1 MRINEM
7 IIADRLG
14 REKGFMDLSA
24 QLDLEIGGS
33 NDFELTVSLS
43 DYSMLGYELGDRI
56 YIPGSEYG
64 GLLSDRETSML
75 EDQVRVRG
83 YTWRGLLKK
92 RIIEPAAG
100 QDYRTAAGD
109 ANTIIAEIVNGWF
122 GGVITGE
129 TGPSGI
135 QIENY
140 RFERYT
146 DGLTGL
152 TEMLKTVGAR
162 LELEYRQQGASG
174 CMVVRAVPI
183 RDYSEELEYSND
195 QKVNFTTRDYR
206 MGVNH
211 LICLGKGELKNQLA
225 VHLYLDK
232 DGNVGTQKYYTG
244 IDEITEVYEAESQE
258 DRSKLTEDG
267 KKKLSE
273 LKNYTELE
281 MSVQDI
287 EAAVGDIVGGRER
300 MTGLSMK
307 QPITNKILKLDS
319 DGYAIEYKVG
329 E

>member
-14 REKGFMDLSA
+14 REKGFIDLSA

-43 DYSMLGYELGDRI
+43 DYKMLEYKLGDRI
-56 YIPGSEYG
+56 YIPGTEYG
-64 GLLSDRETSML
+64 GILADCETSTL
-75 EDQVRVRG
+75 EDQVRMRG
-83 YTWRGLLKK
+83 NTWRGLLNK
-92 RIIEPAAG
+92 RIIEPPAG
-100 QDYRTAAGD
+100 QDYRTASGD
-109 ANTIIAEIVNGWF
+109 ANKIIAEILNGWF
-122 GGVITGE
+122 DGVIVAE
-129 TGPSGI
+129 TEPSNI

-140 RFERYT
+140 QFERYI

-152 TEMLKTVGAR
+152 TGMLKTVNAK
-162 LELEYRQQGASG
+162 LELEYRQQSSTG
-174 CMVVRAVPI
+174 CLIIRAVPI

-195 QKVNFTTRDYR
+195 QKVNFITRDYR

-211 LICLGKGELKNQLA
+211 LICLGKGELKNQLN

-244 IDEITEVYEAESQE
+244 IDEIAEVYEAVSQE
-258 DRSKLTEDG
+258 DRGKLLEDG
-267 KKKLSE
+267 KKKLLG

-281 MSVQDI
+281 ISVQDI

-300 MTGLSMK
+300 LTGLYMK

-319 DGYAIEYKVG
+319 DGYSIEYKVG